1 MKKAFSLVIFI
12 CFGRG
17 AWGQNNPDGYYIGLE
32 PNCYTLENGKT
43 QCYPDADHKKWKLYH
58 LTELK
63 IQGDSV
69 FADQSPISIYKKD
82 TSFSAS
88 DGAFYYYHGH
98 MKQNDSVVN
107 IQLNLI
113 FCDYCGMPD
122 PANLKAFPGFPR
134 VKNWVCKKTTGGL
147 LINGYLFR
155 KTNQKEAMTSEH
167 PEPYL
172 NH

>member
-1 MKKAFSLVIFI
+1 MKKVFFLVILI
-12 CFGRG
+12 CFGIG
-17 AWGQNNPDGYYIGLE
+17 VLGQNNLDGYYIGLE
-32 PNCYTLENGKT
+32 PNCYTFNNGET
-43 QCYPDADHKKWKLYH
+43 QCYPDAAHKKWKLFH
-58 LTELK
+58 LTRLK

-69 FADQSPISIYKKD
+69 FADQSPVSIYKKD

-107 IQLNLI
+107 IQLDLI
-113 FCDYCGMPD
+113 FCDYCGVPVASTD
-122 PANLKAFPGFPR
+122 YSHWPPKA
-134 VKNWVCKKTTGGL
+134 KNWICKKTAGGL

-167 PEPYL
+167 PEPFL
-172 NH
+172 HH

>member
-1 MKKAFSLVIFI
+1 MKKGFFLVILI
-12 CFGRG
+12 CFGREVR
-17 AWGQNNPDGYYIGLE
+17 AQNNLDGYYKGLE
-32 PNCYTLENGKT
+32 PNCDTLENGII
-43 QCYPDADHKKWKLYH
+43 QCYPDAHHKKWKMYH
-58 LTELK
+58 LTEIK

-69 FADQSPISIYKKD
+69 FADQSPVSIYKKD

-98 MKQNDSVVN
+98 MKQNDSIVN
-107 IQLNLI
+107 IQLKLI
-113 FCDYCGMPD
+113 FCDYCGIPG
-122 PANLKAFPGFPR
+122 PTITAFWPPS
-134 VKNWVCKKTTGGL
+134 VKNWNCKKTKDGL

-172 NH
+172 RH

>member
-1 MKKAFSLVIFI
+1 MKKAFFLVILS
-12 CFGRG
+12 CFGKG
-17 AWGQNNPDGYYIGLE
+17 AREQNNLDGYYVGLE
-32 PNCYTLENGKT
+32 PNCYTLENGIT
-43 QCYPDADHKKWKLYH
+43 QCYPDASHKKWKMYH

-63 IQGDSV
+63 IQGDTV

-107 IQLNLI
+107 IQMNLI
-113 FCDYCGMPD
+113 FCDYCAMPG
-122 PANLKAFPGFPR
+122 PTITAPWPPS
-134 VKNWVCKKTTGGL
+134 VKNWNCKKTKDGL

-155 KTNQKEAMTSEH
+155 RMIQREAMTSEH

-172 NH
+172 KH